1 MPGDTGHGT
10 GIPERRTED
19 DDEAGT
25 RRPRRSRRRLLTV
38 GGGVAATLLAGCS
51 NVVPGNTDGN
61 ESDPDGTSPETATD
75 TDTDTA
81 TPTPTPS
88 GETSE
93 THVTGLQYKTD
104 GSTRTFFVTLAPADS
119 GADWWQVETL
129 DGERLARTEFD
140 GTRTDGRFTTS
151 APVDVDDGTSA
162 VVVRGHSVDT
172 GYGGQVM
179 LANLG
184 DGLITVEKQGT
195 EPASFEN
202 YSF

>member
-10 GIPERRTED
+10 GTPQRRTED
-19 DDEAGT
+19 ATNEAQT
-25 RRPRRSRRRLLTV
+25 RRPRQSRRRLLTA

-51 NVVPGNTDGN
+51 NVVPGDTDGN
-61 ESDPDGTSPETATD
+61 ESDAADSSS
-75 TDTDTA
+75 DTA
-81 TPTPTPS
+81 TATGTATPTPS

-93 THVTGLQYKTD
+93 THVTGFQYKTD
-104 GSTRTFFVTLAPADS
+104 GSTRTFFVTLAPSES
-119 GADWWQVETL
+119 GADWWQLETL
-129 DGERLARTEFD
+129 GGERLARTEFD
-140 GTRTDGRFTTS
+140 STRTDGRFTTS
-151 APVDVDDGTSA
+151 AEVDVDGTSA

-179 LANLG
+179 LADLEEG
-184 DGLITVEKQGT
+184 RIRLEQQGT